1 MRHARLLVVGTGI
14 LCALAM
20 GGCGSTTDGAV
31 DTSQPASESAD
42 PTDAT
47 SAPSSTTQSSPA
59 ATGGS
64 PVGTESSSPST
75 DGSSSSDGSD
85 GSKAA
90 AADPVTPKCTD
101 ADLKAGYRASD
112 AGAGSRFG
120 EITLTNVSDHACG
133 LAGFGGL
140 SYVGGGD
147 GEQVGKPAV
156 REGSWRKVIMKPG
169 QVAVSAVAES
179 TADKYPASSC
189 KPTAVDGF
197 RVYVPDS
204 YDSQFVAHKT
214 TGCASKSVS
223 LLSHKA
229 FH

>member
-64 PVGTESSSPST
+64 PVGTESSSPSA
-75 DGSSSSDGSD
+75 DGSSSSD

-90 AADPVTPKCTD
+90 AADPVTPKCADT
-101 ADLKAGYRASD
+101 DLKAGYRASD

-120 EITLTNVSDHACG
+120 EITLTNVSDHACA

-204 YDSQFVAHKT
+204 YDAQFVAHKT

>member
-1 MRHARLLVVGTGI
+1 MRHVRLTAVGVGI

-31 DTSQPASESAD
+31 DAPQPASESAD
-42 PTDAT
+42 PADAS
-47 SAPSSTTQSSPA
+47 SASSSPTQSSPA

-64 PVGTESSSPST
+64 PVRTESSSASNSPS
-75 DGSSSSDGSD
+75 
-85 GSKAA
+85 APA
-90 AADPVTPKCTD
+90 AADPVTPKCVNTD
-101 ADLKAGYRASD
+101 VKAAYRATD

-120 EITLTNVSDHACG
+120 EITLTNVSDHACA

-147 GEQVGKPAV
+147 GGQIGKPAV
-156 REGSWRKVIMKPG
+156 REGAWRKVIMKPG
-169 QVAVSAVAES
+169 QVAVSAIAES
-179 TADKYPASSC
+179 TAEKYDASTC
-189 KPTAVDGF
+189 KPAKVDGF

-204 YDSQFVAHKT
+204 YDSQFVPHRI
-214 TGCASKSVS
+214 TGCASKSVA
-223 LLSHKA
+223 LLSHHA

>member
-31 DTSQPASESAD
+31 DASQPASETAD

-47 SAPSSTTQSSPA
+47 SASSSPTQSSPA

-64 PVGTESSSPST
+64 PAGTESPTSSATAS
-75 DGSSSSDGSD
+75 
-85 GSKAA
+85 SKAA
-90 AADPVTPKCTD
+90 AADPVTPKCAD
-101 ADLKAGYRASD
+101 ADLKAGYRATD

-120 EITLTNVSDHACG
+120 EITLTNVSDHACALG
-133 LAGFGGL
+133 GFGGL

-147 GEQVGKPAV
+147 GHQVGKPAK

-169 QVAVSAVAES
+169 QVAVSAVSEG
-179 TADKYPASSC
+179 TAANYPSATC
-189 KPTAVDGF
+189 KPTKVDGF

-204 YDSQFVAHKT
+204 YDAQFVAHET
-214 TGCASKSVS
+214 TGCANESVS

>member
-1 MRHARLLVVGTGI
+1 MRRVRLMVVGVGI
-14 LCALAM
+14 FGVLAA

-31 DTSQPASESAD
+31 DSSPSASGTAD
-42 PTDAT
+42 PTRAS
-47 SAPSSTTQSSPA
+47 SAPSSPTQSSPA

-64 PVGTESSSPST
+64 PVRTESAS
-75 DGSSSSDGSD
+75 
-85 GSKAA
+85 
-90 AADPVTPKCTD
+90 AADPVTPKCAN
-101 ADLKAGYRASD
+101 ADLKAGYRATD

-120 EITLTNVSDHACG
+120 EITLTNVSGHACALG
-133 LAGFGGL
+133 GFGGL

-147 GEQVGKPAV
+147 GTQVGKPAV

-179 TADKYPASSC
+179 TAENYPASTC
-189 KPTAVDGF
+189 KPTEVDGL
-197 RVYVPDS
+197 RVYPPDS

-214 TGCASKSVS
+214 TGCASENVS
-223 LLSHKA
+223 LLSHRA

>member
-31 DTSQPASESAD
+31 DTSQPAAESAD
-42 PTDAT
+42 PSDAT

-64 PVGTESSSPST
+64 PVGTESSSPSA
-75 DGSSSSDGSD
+75 DGSSSSD

-90 AADPVTPKCTD
+90 AADPVTPKCTN

-120 EITLTNVSDHACG
+120 EITLTNVSDHACA

>member
-1 MRHARLLVVGTGI
+1 M
-14 LCALAM
+14 
-20 GGCGSTTDGAV
+20 
-31 DTSQPASESAD
+31 
-42 PTDAT
+42 
-47 SAPSSTTQSSPA
+47 
-59 ATGGS
+59 
-64 PVGTESSSPST
+64 GTESP
-75 DGSSSSDGSD
+75 SSSSKAA
-85 GSKAA
+85 SKPA

-101 ADLKAGYRASD
+101 PDLKAGYRSTD

-120 EITLTNVSDHACG
+120 EITLTNVSDHACA

-147 GEQVGKPAV
+147 GDQVGKPAT

-169 QVAVSAVAES
+169 QVAVSAISEGTAANYPSS
-179 TADKYPASSC
+179 TC
-189 KPTAVDGF
+189 KPTKVDGF

-214 TGCASKSVS
+214 TGCASKKVS